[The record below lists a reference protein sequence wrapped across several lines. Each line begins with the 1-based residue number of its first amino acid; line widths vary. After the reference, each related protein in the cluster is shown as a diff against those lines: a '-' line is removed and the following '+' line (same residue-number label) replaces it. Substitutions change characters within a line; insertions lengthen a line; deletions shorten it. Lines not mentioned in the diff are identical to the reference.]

1 MKISHR
7 DLKLENFMF
16 LKESPSYECNLKV
29 IDFGLSKTYEQTI
42 NGANSKNGSTGQK
55 SKA

>member
-7 DLKLENFMF
+7 DLKPENFMF

-42 NGANSKNGSTGQK
+42 DGANSKNGSTGQK